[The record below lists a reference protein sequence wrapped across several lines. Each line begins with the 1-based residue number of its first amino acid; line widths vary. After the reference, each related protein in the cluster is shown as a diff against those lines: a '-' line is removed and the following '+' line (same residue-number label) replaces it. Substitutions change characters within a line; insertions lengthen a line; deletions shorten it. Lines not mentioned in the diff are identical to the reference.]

1 MTPHLPLPA
10 LPREL
15 VYVGL
20 IFGLF
25 VLPRVLQRFR
35 IPSAITSFLL
45 GAIVS
50 LGFNR
55 LSGDHTIHL
64 LATFGIVGLFLF
76 AGLEVDLGELKRGS
90 NVLIQH
96 LLGRLVL
103 VGLASWAAAG
113 IFHLEARAACLVALA
128 VLTPS
133 TGFILGSLENFG
145 LSEEERFWV
154 KSKAIGSELLALFL
168 LFAILRSESPAQFGV
183 SLLALI
189 LLVGALPLLFRGF
202 ARWIVPHAPR
212 SEFAFLVMMAVVFA
226 FATRR
231 LGVYYL
237 VGAFMVGMAAQ
248 GFRRRLPSITSSRN
262 LHAVEVFASFFA
274 PFYFFGA
281 GLHLHRED
289 FVPASLAVAVGMLL
303 IAVPA
308 QSLLIA
314 VHRRLRLG
322 EPLRRSRR
330 VAVALLPTLVFT
342 LVLAEIL
349 RDRYGASPALF
360 GGLILYALAT
370 TMIPG
375 FVLRVPPVEFEA
387 PRLALEPGEGPE
399 DPLN

>member
-1 MTPHLPLPA
+1 MIPDFQLPA

-35 IPSAITSFLL
+35 IPSAITSFVL

-50 LGFNR
+50 VGFNR

-90 NVLIQH
+90 GVLVQH
-96 LLGRLVL
+96 LAGRLVL
-103 VGLASWAAAG
+103 VGLASWMAAAV
-113 IFHLEARAACLVALA
+113 FHLEARAACLVALA
-128 VLTPS
+128 ILTPS

-168 LFAILRSESPAQFGV
+168 LFAILRSESASQFGISFL
-183 SLLALI
+183 SLV

-248 GFRRRLPSITSSRN
+248 GFRRRLPSMTSSRN

-289 FVPASLAVAVGMLL
+289 FAPASLAVAAGMLV

-314 VHRRLRLG
+314 IHRRLRLG

-349 RDRYGASPALF
+349 KDRYGASPALF
-360 GGLILYALAT
+360 GGLILYALIT

-387 PRLALEPGEGPE
+387 PRLAREPGENAE
-399 DPLN
+399 DPLS